1 MSERWKGWL
10 VGYIA
15 GAFIALII
23 SAIESFWIEALICL
37 PIIIIAMAYA
47 DGWSLNLQKTDEKFT
62 WENER

>member
-47 DGWSLNLQKTDEKFT
+47 DGWSLDLQKSDEKRT
-62 WENER
+62 V